1 MRSTNKRKHGIKESY
16 NVFGLLVRLEKQLKP
31 SVFITYWTFR
41 KLVRQTES
49 ILENVDFTFAKYAVV
64 ISAPRVSFEAAKE
77 PKMEE
82 EERIDEGAK
91 GGSESYGSQH
101 DVSLK
106 RKITFDL
113 YSGTFVKKPRLENP
127 LPHSPAQEEDAADR
141 GMTLLDSCARIFAH
155 ILTEL
160 RSYRTRSF

>member
-1 MRSTNKRKHGIKESY
+1 MLFYSTPPPPKFHTRISSELPVPKPLNQRVIDLEVSVEEDDEMEENEDQAEFNLVEKEESKAST
-16 NVFGLLVRLEKQLKP
+16 EK
-31 SVFITYWTFR
+31 
-41 KLVRQTES
+41 
-49 ILENVDFTFAKYAVV
+49 D
-64 ISAPRVSFEAAKE
+64 FEADKE

>member
-64 ISAPRVSFEAAKE
+64 ISAPRVSFESAAVFCA
-77 PKMEE
+77 PEE
-82 EERIDEGAK
+82 GPVPE
-91 GGSESYGSQH
+91 
-101 DVSLK
+101 V
-106 RKITFDL
+106 
-113 YSGTFVKKPRLENP
+113 N
-127 LPHSPAQEEDAADR
+127 
-141 GMTLLDSCARIFAH
+141 
-155 ILTEL
+155 
-160 RSYRTRSF
+160 